1 MSKAKA
7 PDIVGRHISSKP
19 LGIVILS
26 EDEAS
31 QIRESRHGF
40 DRFSIVR
47 SHAELS
53 DLKKGNLC
61 LVYLRSEDGKT
72 SAQLMGIKSKG
83 AVATASSRIN
93 LVHAAPLKQCSPAA
107 ILPKIPNKRL
117 AAKFED
123 ICSQPEYTGAFSK
136 RLGQYVFTAIA
147 DNNRAVVASLLGKMD
162 GHTTRP
168 LGWKLQASILYD
180 VLATFGVDKN
190 EEPDEVFAVDDDS
203 SAVELLNGPAYLLED
218 QVIAHDTR
226 DIPGWDLIES
236 DMTGMAVFTKGVS
249 RLTVFTANR
258 GPIEK
263 ATGADLVY
271 INNEQ
276 KNAVLV
282 QYKMLEQEER
292 NRDGEEREWVYRPD
306 RQFNAEVERM
316 KKFKLKPVKGT
327 DYRLNCNPFYFKF
340 VKRIEH
346 DLRNAGLIVSLDHL
360 TSVLDSKISRGKKGG
375 LRLNYKV
382 LDGRYLRKGDLVG
395 LIRSGYIGTTEYDS
409 KAILELIRRSLDA
422 SLRTSL
428 IAYQDTVSYDDDL
441 EEEDSTERAR

>member
-1 MSKAKA
+1 MAKTKT
-7 PDIVGRHISSKP
+7 PDIVSRYIGSKP

-53 DLKKGNLC
+53 DLKKGNVC
-61 LVYLRSEDGKT
+61 LVYIRSEDGKT

-83 AVATASSRIN
+83 AVATPSSRIN
-93 LVHAAPLKQCSPAA
+93 LVHASTLTKCSPAA

-117 AAKFED
+117 AATFED

-147 DNNRAVVASLLGKMD
+147 GNNRAVIASLLEKMD

-306 RQFNAEVERM
+306 KQFNAEVERM
-316 KKFKLKPVKGT
+316 KKFKLKPAKGT
-327 DYRLNCNPFYFKF
+327 DYRLNYNPFYFKF

-375 LRLNYKV
+375 LRINYKV

-395 LIRSGYIGTTEYDS
+395 LIRSGYIGTTESDS

-428 IAYQDTVSYDDDL
+428 IAYQDTVSYDDDFD
-441 EEEDSTERAR
+441 EDDLTERA